1 MKDDPD
7 PYSKSIVIPTS
18 KHLLASVY
26 DLGLDGGHKEKVSL
40 MSPVK
45 PHFSFWIVAA
55 LGLVWNLVGCLN
67 YVVQTNPDVVAQM
80 PETYQV
86 IVSGRPAWATAAFA
100 IAVFGGAVGCILLL
114 LRRRVAIGMLVLS
127 LIGIIGTAVFTAILI
142 GLVPSVM
149 MSFLVGAALLWYA
162 TIAQRKGWLR

>member
-1 MKDDPD
+1 
-7 PYSKSIVIPTS
+7 
-18 KHLLASVY
+18 
-26 DLGLDGGHKEKVSL
+26 

-67 YVVQTNPDVVAQM
+67 YVAQTNPDVVAQM
-80 PETYQV
+80 PDVYQV
-86 IVSGRPAWATAAFA
+86 IINGRPAWATAAFA

-114 LRRRVAIGMLVLS
+114 LRRRVAIGVLVLS
-127 LIGIIGTAVFTAILI
+127 LIGIIGTAVFTAMLI

-162 TIAQRKGWLR
+162 TIAQRKDWLR